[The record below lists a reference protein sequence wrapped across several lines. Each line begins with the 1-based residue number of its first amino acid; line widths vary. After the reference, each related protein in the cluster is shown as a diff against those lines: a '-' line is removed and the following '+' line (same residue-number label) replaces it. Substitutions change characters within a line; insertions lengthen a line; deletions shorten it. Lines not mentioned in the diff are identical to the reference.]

1 MGMRKRIVSVGMLHS
16 IGKWNCRT
24 KEILHL
30 LHLFFTE
37 IKRTAWGKEGVWSRW
52 RKLYSLRAEKV
63 HGLKARELHCVG
75 QEFPWSGV
83 EKARWSQEAK
93 IPRPETGK
101 DNCIWQR
108 DRLVGDREA
117 RWFGAGK
124 DRRLSE
130 VGPPFLCFALS
141 FPVSFLLSF
150 SFSLF
155 PFPILLTSCVTWTV
169 WCGVATFRLFIFSV
183 TVFSV
188 FRRGRVCTWPGPA
201 PLSSP
206 TRFIA
211 VCPLRPFSPVPIDW
225 YKKISNDS
233 FGNRV
238 EQQLNKMYIEELE
251 LIWISSNMALLWF
264 TVSQIYLTFGLNCH
278 QASQTILKSS
288 SSILINFSQLWG
300 WGRRNKQTSLTSF
313 WKCGLWTQT
322 KGNS

>member
-130 VGPPFLCFALS
+130 VGPPFLCFALMS

-150 SFSLF
+150 SFFLF
-155 PFPILLTSCVTWTV
+155 PF
-169 WCGVATFRLFIFSV
+169 
-183 TVFSV
+183 
-188 FRRGRVCTWPGPA
+188 
-201 PLSSP
+201 
-206 TRFIA
+206 
-211 VCPLRPFSPVPIDW
+211 
-225 YKKISNDS
+225 ISRSYYPN
-233 FGNRV
+233 
-238 EQQLNKMYIEELE
+238 
-251 LIWISSNMALLWF
+251 
-264 TVSQIYLTFGLNCH
+264 
-278 QASQTILKSS
+278 
-288 SSILINFSQLWG
+288 
-300 WGRRNKQTSLTSF
+300 
-313 WKCGLWTQT
+313 
-322 KGNS
+322 